1 MARPRVDDGA
11 MTATDYLI
19 NALFVFVV
27 LRQAR
32 ERKVDLRSFVVPMVV
47 VFYVAHLYVHSI
59 PTAGNDLVLVSVLAS
74 VGLALGITGG
84 FATHVRL
91 GDDGFA
97 LARVGWIAGAL
108 LIAGICARM
117 VFVLAV
123 SNGFEPT
130 IRSFSIAHQIG
141 AAAWPMA
148 LVSMALLEVTARL
161 VTVQL
166 RSRRLTGDG
175 GSSIVCFS

>member
-1 MARPRVDDGA
+1 MP
-11 MTATDYLI
+11 
-19 NALFVFVV
+19 
-27 LRQAR
+27 
-32 ERKVDLRSFVVPMVV
+32 
-47 VFYVAHLYVHSI
+47 SI

-123 SNGFEPT
+123 SNGFWFHVT
-130 IRSFSIAHQIG
+130 RAGDWQSLNTTFS
-141 AAAWPMA
+141 M
-148 LVSMALLEVTARL
+148 
-161 VTVQL
+161 
-166 RSRRLTGDG
+166 
-175 GSSIVCFS
+175 